1 MEDSIDEKCLY
12 SSFNQ
17 DSSLFCVGT
26 NKGFRV
32 YSSYPFKCVGK
43 RDISGGIGIVE
54 ILNRCNIFALVGTGD
69 NPKFGQ
75 NKVVLWDELNQK
87 VVNQLIVS
95 SNIKNIKIKRTK
107 IFIIEENNIKVFTL
121 GNYENI
127 DSLKTFKNKNG
138 IFGISLDSK
147 LNIISYPSPDIGKII
162 IKDYNKKNE
171 DNFIVNEISAH
182 KNEIIALVMNYEGT
196 LIASASERGTIIK
209 IFRTKDGCNIQE
221 LRRGTEPAEIY
232 SLAFDIKSKYI
243 ACSSNKGTIHIFNI
257 HNNKSGGNDVKNQKS
272 IFGNIVSFLG
282 YQNEYLNSEWSFSQY
297 RLNFK
302 EKSVVSF
309 GNEDNNTII
318 VITQNGKYYNGK
330 FDPKVKGECQTSM
343 EKDIWNMEVEEQK

>member
-1 MEDSIDEKCLY
+1 M
-12 SSFNQ
+12 
-17 DSSLFCVGT
+17 
-26 NKGFRV
+26 
-32 YSSYPFKCVGK
+32 
-43 RDISGGIGIVE
+43 
-54 ILNRCNIFALVGTGD
+54 
-69 NPKFGQ
+69 
-75 NKVVLWDELNQK
+75 
-87 VVNQLIVS
+87 NQLIVS

-209 IFRTKDGCNIQE
+209 IFSSKRT
-221 LRRGTEPAEIY
+221 
-232 SLAFDIKSKYI
+232 
-243 ACSSNKGTIHIFNI
+243 
-257 HNNKSGGNDVKNQKS
+257 
-272 IFGNIVSFLG
+272 
-282 YQNEYLNSEWSFSQY
+282 
-297 RLNFK
+297 
-302 EKSVVSF
+302 
-309 GNEDNNTII
+309 
-318 VITQNGKYYNGK
+318 
-330 FDPKVKGECQTSM
+330 
-343 EKDIWNMEVEEQK
+343 

>member
-1 MEDSIDEKCLY
+1 M
-12 SSFNQ
+12 
-17 DSSLFCVGT
+17 
-26 NKGFRV
+26 
-32 YSSYPFKCVGK
+32 
-43 RDISGGIGIVE
+43 
-54 ILNRCNIFALVGTGD
+54 
-69 NPKFGQ
+69 
-75 NKVVLWDELNQK
+75 
-87 VVNQLIVS
+87 NQLIVS

-257 HNNKSGGNDVKNQKS
+257 HNDKSGGNDLKNQKS

>member
-1 MEDSIDEKCLY
+1 MENSEEKCLY
-12 SSFNQ
+12 LSFNQ

-32 YSSYPFKCVGK
+32 YTSYPFKCVGK

-54 ILNRCNIFALVGTGD
+54 ILNRCNIFALVGTEE
-69 NPKFGQ
+69 NIKFGQ
-75 NKVVLWDELNQK
+75 NKVILWDELNQK

-95 SNIKNIKIKRTK
+95 NNIKTIKIKRTK

-121 GNYENI
+121 GNYEKI

-138 IFGISLDSK
+138 IFGISLDTK

-162 IKDYNKKNE
+162 IKDYDNKKE
-171 DNFIVNEISAH
+171 GNFITKEISAH
-182 KNEIIALVMNYEGT
+182 KNEIIALVMNYDGS

-209 IFRTKDGCNIQE
+209 IFRTIDGYPIQE

-232 SLAFDIKSKYI
+232 SLAFDLKSKYI

-257 HNNKSGGNDVKNQKS
+257 NNNQSEDNEAKNQKS
-272 IFGNIVSFLG
+272 IFGNIVSYLG

-297 RLNFK
+297 RLNCK
-302 EKSVVSF
+302 EKSIVSF
-309 GNEDNNTII
+309 GNEDNHSII
-318 VITQNGKYYNGK
+318 VVTQNGKYYNGK
-330 FDPKVKGECQTSM
+330 FDPKNKGECQTII
-343 EKDIWNMEVEEQK
+343 EKDIWNMEIENKK

>member
-1 MEDSIDEKCLY
+1 M
-12 SSFNQ
+12 
-17 DSSLFCVGT
+17 
-26 NKGFRV
+26 
-32 YSSYPFKCVGK
+32 
-43 RDISGGIGIVE
+43 
-54 ILNRCNIFALVGTGD
+54 
-69 NPKFGQ
+69 
-75 NKVVLWDELNQK
+75 
-87 VVNQLIVS
+87 NQLIVS

-209 IFRTKDGCNIQE
+209 IFRTIN
-221 LRRGTEPAEIY
+221 TSNMY
-232 SLAFDIKSKYI
+232 SS
-243 ACSSNKGTIHIFNI
+243 
-257 HNNKSGGNDVKNQKS
+257 
-272 IFGNIVSFLG
+272 
-282 YQNEYLNSEWSFSQY
+282 
-297 RLNFK
+297 R
-302 EKSVVSF
+302 
-309 GNEDNNTII
+309 
-318 VITQNGKYYNGK
+318 
-330 FDPKVKGECQTSM
+330 
-343 EKDIWNMEVEEQK
+343 